1 MPQYRR
7 YGYVTT
13 MRVKTEGEWVE
24 SANIAFHLNPK
35 KAHDNLDV
43 IINSRIDAGPH
54 IKYTEDKLLTPEPF
68 LLGSS
73 IRSVFI
79 EYVDG
84 VTLHFNL
91 ERWHVV
97 VGRE

>member
-1 MPQYRR
+1 MPQYKR

-13 MRVKTEGEWVE
+13 LRVKKEGEWVE
-24 SANIAFHLNPK
+24 AANIAFHLNPQR
-35 KAHDNLDV
+35 ANDHLDA
-43 IINSRIDAGPH
+43 IINNKIDVGPRIKH
-54 IKYTEDKLLTPEPF
+54 MEDKPLTPDPI

-84 VTLHFNL
+84 VTLHFNI